1 MTGATVKLGATSLM
15 YACQQGKESQV
26 NEIILTKP
34 DTILERERSLKTAL
48 HYCAESGDGGVE
60 SAAALLRA
68 APELVYAQDQDGYT
82 ALHLAVIAGN
92 VQLAKLLIS
101 QGADVNTADNEGH
114 TSAHWATVCG
124 EIECLEL
131 ILKKKADP
139 NIGDMHGGCPLH
151 YAAQMCGPGSEMPG
165 DRRLGMTALRLLIN
179 HFADPNIADH
189 HGRTP
194 ILWAASAGSSE
205 AILVLTNAG
214 ANVEA
219 ADKDGLTALHCAASR
234 GHTDCVETLISL
246 CNAETDVID
255 NNGCS
260 ALFYAVTLGH
270 ADCTQTLLNHGAN
283 TNRQDRKGR
292 TAMHC
297 GAAKGQM
304 ETLKVVWSRGGN
316 LWTRTARG
324 DYPLHEAVTSGR
336 TDLVLW
342 LLSLRPDAI
351 TAPNNDGRCP
361 LHLAAIHN
369 NVEMCK
375 VLLDAG
381 SLVNPVMRT
390 AKGML
395 ATPLDAALHKGHR
408 GTAKYLQVHGGVPAA
423 RLNSESAALR
433 GPNTRN
439 LGAQSQK
446 PLDNEKE
453 KGVGE
458 QLPSRKAVQ
467 PSHQDNVQISG
478 QKQILQVYV
487 EDGVMIKRIKHPQ
500 VGEGEE
506 RIKRRRRKRKTKY
519 VVDKSYLRNKD
530 KLGRK
535 GYEEST
541 DGDGYTSQDSSIGEG
556 RNRAE
561 SDSDQTNKNFTKNLE
576 MKDRSYTQKNN
587 INHASL
593 PKDGTLRED
602 ITKNEAFAK
611 ANDLGNATTEN
622 QIKSEVEVVGE
633 TQTNLKLLD
642 SLPIKETVEAE
653 IHTHTNE
660 IERNETDQLQSE
672 NKDENSLANKGDSKL
687 SKEDLID
694 SENTQEELTIL
705 QMESDHLV
713 NGGPKE
719 VEGDRVNTTHKI
731 SNEQTTGNDGSR
743 VSESLNQN
751 SNNENEK
758 FDQSIESKE
767 HNDLSTE
774 NLVTQADDNENEND
788 NKFTEIENDIV
799 SKEIVTVQENQT
811 IKAENEK
818 YEIEKSNISSEENKI
833 IEMID
838 ESNNEKDVKNQTN
851 NEEGSRDEN
860 EEIEI
865 ENSKAE
871 DILEIKDKLETSSDL
886 GDGKDEQVSDNEI
899 EGVDNLS
906 DEKKKQ
912 DDGSK
917 TDNSLNID
925 HENEDN
931 FNESLEKQQLS
942 EGGNQETTEQ
952 NVSMDSQNSKNK
964 DEHQIK
970 EGVQS
975 EEFEENID
983 IEDDI
988 GEKAYDDET
997 IVEDSTEKIFDEETE
1012 DSNEIKTIH
1021 DDTLTGNELETHE
1034 SSILNDGQ
1042 KSDQELS
1049 LNGTEIK
1056 NLVEKSISK
1065 QAVSKDSE
1073 EETSYKS
1080 DIVSEKFLDSKSTTK
1095 SDKHHGSK
1103 SKRTGHV
1110 KKDRGLIKV
1119 LSDDK
1124 LPLSVS
1130 KEEKTKSKH
1139 KQWKKQR
1146 SSESWEISSMSPK
1159 IDEDSYLSGGNRSP
1173 TEPPQL
1179 QDIDSEQAFRRQK
1192 NDQDTNSKGKSR
1204 IPRMCNKGLADK
1216 KNDIPTV
1223 SVTQAVQY
1231 SVRKYHLERRIF
1243 HQLLELKRL
1252 QIRAGRASEGVLV
1265 KRLVDDYRRAGLMLG
1280 LQQYNGVYTFRAF
1293 EKYLYDQLR
1302 LLQSSERRII
1312 PRLKSSDDLE
1322 KLTAAL
1328 RKTRVGQ
1335 DILTTIPSNPALCT
1349 YQTHRCHHA
1358 THAYT
1363 GIPCA
1368 AYIKKNH
1375 HTMPKPGS
1383 FLPKLVN
1390 EEGHSELAKTLR
1402 FVDPSR
1408 PLTLELSHG
1417 SEKQVI
1423 TLPTEKLDK
1432 TEARDVVSRKV
1443 VRR

>member
-1 MTGATVKLGATSLM
+1 MTGVTVKLGATSLM

-26 NEIILTKP
+26 NEIIQTKP

-68 APELVYAQDQDGYT
+68 APELVFAQDQDGYT

-101 QGADVNTADNEGH
+101 QGADVNTADKEGH

-246 CNAETDVID
+246 CNAEADVID

-324 DYPLHEAVTSGR
+324 DYPLHEAVTSSR

-453 KGVGE
+453 RGVGE
-458 QLPSRKAVQ
+458 QLTSKKALH
-467 PSHQDNVQISG
+467 PPLQDNVQISG
-478 QKQILQVYV
+478 QKKILQVYV
-487 EDGVMIKRIKHPQ
+487 EDGVMIRRIKHPQ
-500 VGEGEE
+500 GGEGEE

-519 VVDKSYLRNKD
+519 LVDKNYLRNKE
-530 KLGRK
+530 KHGRK

-556 RNRAE
+556 RARAE
-561 SDSDQTNKNFTKNLE
+561 SDSDPNYTKPLE
-576 MKDRSYTQKNN
+576 MKDGSHTLNKN
-587 INHASL
+587 INHTSL
-593 PKDGTLRED
+593 PKEGTPSED
-602 ITKNEAFAK
+602 IAKNKDFVEINDIDDSTK
-611 ANDLGNATTEN
+611 EN
-622 QIKSEVEVVGE
+622 QHRSEVEIE
-633 TQTNLKLLD
+633 RESQINLKPLDSSVDLD
-642 SLPIKETVEAE
+642 SLPIKEIVEAE
-653 IHTHTNE
+653 IHAQKIE
-660 IERNETDQLQSE
+660 IERNEIGEIQSE
-672 NKDENSLANKGDSKL
+672 NKDPNSLANRDNSEAL
-687 SKEDLID
+687 NENLIN
-694 SENTQEELTIL
+694 SENTQKEKTFSPMENDYTANGSPKKIEGDGINTIPEMSYEKTTENDDHGVFESLYQSSNLEIEKSDQNIEFKENNNLKAEELLT
-705 QMESDHLV
+705 Q
-713 NGGPKE
+713 K
-719 VEGDRVNTTHKI
+719 
-731 SNEQTTGNDGSR
+731 DG
-743 VSESLNQN
+743 
-751 SNNENEK
+751 
-758 FDQSIESKE
+758 
-767 HNDLSTE
+767 
-774 NLVTQADDNENEND
+774 NEND
-788 NKFTEIENDIV
+788 YQLIKTENDELREEAV
-799 SKEIVTVQENQT
+799 SLQENQS
-811 IKAENEK
+811 IKAENEEDK
-818 YEIEKSNISSEENKI
+818 KEKNNISYEENKI
-833 IEMID
+833 SEIVD
-838 ESNNEKDVKNQTN
+838 GSVNETDMKNQTDDI
-851 NEEGSRDEN
+851 EDFIQEN
-860 EEIEI
+860 QETVM
-865 ENSKAE
+865 ENSKADVISE
-871 DILEIKDKLETSSDL
+871 QNEGIEEKGVTSRES
-886 GDGKDEQVSDNEI
+886 GDENHEQVGRDEI
-899 EGVDNLS
+899 ERVNDLP
-906 DEKKKQ
+906 DENMEQ

-917 TDNSLNID
+917 TDKSLNISNEKE
-925 HENEDN
+925 ENSN
-931 FNESLEKQQLS
+931 FEKQQLS
-942 EGGNQETTEQ
+942 EEAYLETIEG
-952 NVSMDSQNSKNK
+952 NVSTDSQNFKSKDGN
-964 DEHQIK
+964 QTK
-970 EGVQS
+970 EGIQS
-975 EEFEENID
+975 EQIEENID
-983 IEDDI
+983 IEDEDT
-988 GEKAYDDET
+988 GEKGYDDET
-997 IVEDSTEKIFDEETE
+997 IVDDSTEKIFDEETE
-1012 DSNEIKTIH
+1012 DSNEVKTNQ

-1034 SSILNDGQ
+1034 SSILNEEH
-1042 KSDQELS
+1042 KSDKES
-1049 LNGTEIK
+1049 SSNDTGSK
-1056 NLVEKSISK
+1056 SSVENSMVKEVVPKESN
-1065 QAVSKDSE
+1065 E
-1073 EETSYKS
+1073 EASYKS
-1080 DIVSEKFLDSKSTTK
+1080 DFVSEKFIENKNNRRSQ
-1095 SDKHHGSK
+1095 KHHVSK
-1103 SKRTGHV
+1103 SKRIDNV

-1119 LSDDK
+1119 LSDEK
-1124 LPLSVS
+1124 LPASAK
-1130 KEEKTKSKH
+1130 KEEKIKSKH
-1139 KQWKKQR
+1139 KEWKKQR

-1159 IDEDSYLSGGNRSP
+1159 IDEDSYLSGNRSP
-1173 TEPPQL
+1173 TEPPLL
-1179 QDIDSEQAFRRQK
+1179 QDIDSEQAARK
-1192 NDQDTNSKGKSR
+1192 EKYDQDANSKGKSR
-1204 IPRMCNKGLADK
+1204 IPRMCNKGHGDK

-1335 DILTTIPSNPALCT
+1335 DMLTSIP
-1349 YQTHRCHHA
+1349 
-1358 THAYT
+1358 
-1363 GIPCA
+1363 
-1368 AYIKKNH
+1368 IKKNH

-1432 TEARDVVSRKV
+1432 SKRYFVTFTIKTGNQKKPDGSHAHTHASSV
-1443 VRR
+1443 